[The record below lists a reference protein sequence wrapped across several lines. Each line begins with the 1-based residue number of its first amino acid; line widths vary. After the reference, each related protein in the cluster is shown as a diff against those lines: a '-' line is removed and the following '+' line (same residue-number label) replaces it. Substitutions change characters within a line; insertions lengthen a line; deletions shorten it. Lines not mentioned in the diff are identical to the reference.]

1 MPQSVC
7 EYKSSRLKKNRR
19 EKLIGCFFPLMTEKS
34 ESENFPLERKK
45 EKKSRRFQN
54 FSRLLRTTK
63 ITNLFLHEQLWLW
76 SREKIERENVLC
88 DVIFAS
94 GFGARSRRRR
104 RRNDGGILEEERIR
118 FRDEASASNRRE
130 KIIVVVATTEERGE
144 EEDDLVVVVEQRFIR
159 RRRRLRR
166 RAFAE
171 RSRRGRAVG
180 SETRERVR
188 RRVS

>member
-1 MPQSVC
+1 MAAFFLG
-7 EYKSSRLKKNRR
+7 LKKAK
-19 EKLIGCFFPLMTEKS
+19 EKIF
-34 ESENFPLERKK
+34 LERKK
-45 EKKSRRFQN
+45 EKKSRCFQN

-76 SREKIERENVLC
+76 SREKIERENVVRG
-88 DVIFAS
+88 VIFAS

-104 RRNDGGILEEERIR
+104 RNEGGILEEERIL

-188 RRVS
+188 RRV

>member
-1 MPQSVC
+1 MAAFFLG
-7 EYKSSRLKKNRR
+7 LKKAK
-19 EKLIGCFFPLMTEKS
+19 EKIF
-34 ESENFPLERKK
+34 LERKK
-45 EKKSRRFQN
+45 EKKSRCFQN

-76 SREKIERENVLC
+76 SREKIERENVR

-104 RRNDGGILEEERIR
+104 RRRNEGGILEEERIL

-188 RRVS
+188 RRV

>member
-45 EKKSRRFQN
+45 EKKSRCFQN

-76 SREKIERENVLC
+76 SREKIERENVVRG
-88 DVIFAS
+88 VIFAS

-104 RRNDGGILEEERIR
+104 RRNEGGILEEERIR

-130 KIIVVVATTEERGE
+130 KII
-144 EEDDLVVVVEQRFIR
+144 VVVEQRFIR

-188 RRVS
+188 RRV

>member
-1 MPQSVC
+1 MAAFFLG
-7 EYKSSRLKKNRR
+7 LKK
-19 EKLIGCFFPLMTEKS
+19 S
-34 ESENFPLERKK
+34 ERENFPRKK
-45 EKKSRRFQN
+45 EKKSRCFQN
-54 FSRLLRTTK
+54 FIRLLRTTK

-76 SREKIERENVLC
+76 SREKIERENVVR

-104 RRNDGGILEEERIR
+104 NEGGILEEERIR

-130 KIIVVVATTEERGE
+130 KIIIVVATTEERGE

-188 RRVS
+188 RRV

>member
-1 MPQSVC
+1 MAAFFLG
-7 EYKSSRLKKNRR
+7 LKKAK
-19 EKLIGCFFPLMTEKS
+19 EKIF
-34 ESENFPLERKK
+34 LERKK
-45 EKKSRRFQN
+45 EKKSRCFQN
-54 FSRLLRTTK
+54 FIRLLRTTK
-63 ITNLFLHEQLWLW
+63 ITHLFLHEQLWLW
-76 SREKIERENVLC
+76 SREKIERENVR

-104 RRNDGGILEEERIR
+104 RRNEGGILEEERIL

-188 RRVS
+188 QRVS

>member
-1 MPQSVC
+1 LAAFFLG
-7 EYKSSRLKKNRR
+7 LKKAK
-19 EKLIGCFFPLMTEKS
+19 EKIF
-34 ESENFPLERKK
+34 LERKK
-45 EKKSRRFQN
+45 EKKSRCFQN

-76 SREKIERENVLC
+76 SREKIERERENVC
-88 DVIFAS
+88 VIFAS

-104 RRNDGGILEEERIR
+104 NEGGILEEERIL

-188 RRVS
+188 QRV